1 MIILIMNLKEREFM
15 LSESFKIGIG
25 VLIWNILLVLKAWIV
40 LKLLFY
46 IAKNIGLNGMEYWV
60 FSIVGA
66 VWILYIIG
74 TFDLEKQSNSFNILI
89 KQEEE

>member
-1 MIILIMNLKEREFM
+1 M
-15 LSESFKIGIG
+15 LSESFKIGLG

-66 VWILYIIG
+66 VWVLYIIG
-74 TFDLEKQSNSFNILI
+74 TFDLEKQSNSLDILI